1 MQSYL
6 PRTGYAFSA
15 WGQNFKD
22 KCFTDQ
28 VTLGLSPAEF
38 TSIEDAANA
47 YTAAFDAVETTKLAY
62 EGAVAAK
69 RLAHEAATEIFQT
82 FAMEFKANPNLTPEL
97 KASLGLK
104 VNPTPSGPVQIPT
117 NLTATAFTN
126 GTIKL
131 RWDRNGNAQK
141 TMFKIQAQ
149 FEGETQWQII
159 DTITATRYT
168 VQNVVLGQPITFRII
183 ASRGGANS
191 DASNAVGVFTN
202 DIPVSL
208 EVAA

>member
-6 PRTGYAFSA
+6 PKSGSLFSA

-22 KCFTDQ
+22 VCFANQ
-28 VTLGLSPAEF
+28 VTLNLTAPEF
-38 TSIEDAANA
+38 TSIEDAANN
-47 YTAAFDAVETTKLAY
+47 YTAAFDAAEVARLAY

-69 RLAHEAATEIFQT
+69 RSAHEAATAIFQT
-82 FAMEFKANPNLTPEL
+82 FAMEFKANPDLTPEL

-117 NLTATAFTN
+117 NLTATPFTN

-131 RWDRNGNAQK
+131 RWDRNGNAQN
-141 TMFKIQAQ
+141 TLFKIQAMYQ
-149 FEGETQWQII
+149 GETEWQIV

-168 VQNVVLGQPITFRII
+168 VQDAVLGQPVTFRII
-183 ASRGGANS
+183 ASRGGTNS
-191 DASNAVGVFTN
+191 GASNAVGVFTSES
-202 DIPVSL
+202 PVEL